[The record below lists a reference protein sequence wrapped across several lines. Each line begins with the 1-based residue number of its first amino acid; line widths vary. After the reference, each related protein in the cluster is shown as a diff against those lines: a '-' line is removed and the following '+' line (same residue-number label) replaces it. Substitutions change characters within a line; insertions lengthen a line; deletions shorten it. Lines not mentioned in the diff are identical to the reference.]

1 MSAERVF
8 VDTNVL
14 RYAFDDAEPEKQER
28 ARTCLTSE
36 QREIFVST
44 QVLQELYVSLTK
56 GRDPIATTEVAEAAV
71 RAATGYSVV
80 QIDTTLV
87 LSAIALSRAHQLS
100 FWDVAPALSC
110 PPSGSIASSPIW
122 QTTGTTALPC
132 RSLGSSPRLSAELS
146 ALAMTG

>member
-14 RYAFDDAEPEKQER
+14 TYVFDDAEPEKQAQAR
-28 ARTCLTSE
+28 ACLTGE

-56 GRDPIATTEVAEAAV
+56 GREPIATPEIAEAAV

-87 LSAIALSRAHQLS
+87 LSAIAVARAHRLS
-100 FWDVAPALSC
+100 FWDALIVSAAVN
-110 PPSGSIASSPIW
+110 SGC
-122 QTTGTTALPC
+122 QNL
-132 RSLGSSPRLSAELS
+132 LSEDLNHGQIIEGV
-146 ALAMTG
+146 MVENPFRD